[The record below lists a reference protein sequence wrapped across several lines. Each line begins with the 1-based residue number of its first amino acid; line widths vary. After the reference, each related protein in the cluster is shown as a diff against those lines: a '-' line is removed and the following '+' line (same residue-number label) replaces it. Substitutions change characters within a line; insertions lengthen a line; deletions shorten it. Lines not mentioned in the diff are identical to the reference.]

1 MPNKP
6 RESVRARRLA
16 AAAGP
21 GIVDTFLR
29 DNKVI
34 PPVLAV
40 LALLIFSWIVAGA
53 FIGTPEKEPVSN
65 QAVVAQSDD
74 ESGTGTP
81 APETENRDVDSY
93 AAYRSKAPFRQLLP
107 PASSGTDTGAATVP
121 DDTGTGIGTD
131 TGIGGTGATGG
142 GGAGGGT
149 ATGTGTGA
157 GTGAGGATGTD
168 AGGVANGGPAGS
180 AAGGGGGR
188 GGAGDQSAYPGG
200 GGGSGGGGLF
210 DSGGSV
216 R

>member
-1 MPNKP
+1 VPNKP
-6 RESVRARRLA
+6 RESVRAQRL

-21 GIVDTFLR
+21 GFVDTFLR

-74 ESGTGTP
+74 EGGTGTP

-93 AAYRSKAPFRQLLP
+93 AAYRSKDPFRQLLP
-107 PASSGTDTGAATVP
+107 TAESTTGTGAATVP

-210 DSGGSV
+210 DSGGNV